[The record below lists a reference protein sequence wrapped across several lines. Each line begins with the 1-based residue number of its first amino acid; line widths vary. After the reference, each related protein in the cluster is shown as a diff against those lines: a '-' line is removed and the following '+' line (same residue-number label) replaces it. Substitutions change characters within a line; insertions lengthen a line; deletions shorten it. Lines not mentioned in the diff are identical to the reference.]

1 MGKAEVLTR
10 GEARHGRY
18 GMGKAWHGMAWQGS
32 AHGMAWDWRAWDG
45 ATRRRRR
52 RRPRGADM
60 EWTEPADGLLPGVDA
75 ARSAHGMVPYGAVRF
90 GMTREEGQ
98 ARRKDESQARKQGST
113 SKQGSKGTRGQG
125 RA

>member
-60 EWTEPADGLLPGVDA
+60 EWTEPADGL
-75 ARSAHGMVPYGAVRF
+75 RTYGRGERPA
-90 GMTREEGQ
+90 
-98 ARRKDESQARKQGST
+98 SQAPTPRQ
-113 SKQGSKGTRGQG
+113 R
-125 RA
+125 